1 MIHEYYYIKDR
12 LNTIQTFLES
22 PYDAEGAI
30 LMDRLAQL
38 DAYNA
43 EAGKL
48 KADAEYYLNV
58 KLQSEILQQI
68 QEQARVIMTPTV
80 MNRWIKSLAAD
91 EQHTATFADRVNRAC
106 VHQIESLRTQISYIK
121 NLPK

>member
-1 MIHEYYYIKDR
+1 MIHEYAYIKDR

-22 PYDAEGAI
+22 PYEAEGAI

-38 DAYNA
+38 DAYIA

-91 EQHTATFADRVNRAC
+91 C
-106 VHQIESLRTQISYIK
+106 
-121 NLPK
+121 